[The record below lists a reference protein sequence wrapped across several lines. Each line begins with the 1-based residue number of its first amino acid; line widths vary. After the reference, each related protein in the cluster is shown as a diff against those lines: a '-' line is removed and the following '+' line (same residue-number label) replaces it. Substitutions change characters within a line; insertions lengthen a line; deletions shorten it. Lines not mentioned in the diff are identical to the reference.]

1 MRLVMLQTL
10 KQRSTT
16 NNAHPEFTM
25 QKTEEQL
32 KAEAAAK
39 EAAEA
44 ARLKKE
50 QDDKEKKEQE
60 QAKKTQEAVAAS
72 AAAHKLAS
80 DAATAG
86 ANTFGSLTEVSSVD
100 DVTAAGKSLDE
111 NVKVVK
117 DQIKKI
123 KAEQRKFKDH
133 AGIQDN
139 LSDAE
144 KALTYLEGLQKSTKD
159 RIKVARDAAKKAEA
173 EEKELKRKQAA
184 AEKEAEAE
192 RKKAEKEAKKEPEQN
207 GVRKPSVG
215 TLCRAAWDL
224 FDAVSVTLGQPA
236 PISFVLQ
243 VGVDRGLNEANLKAE
258 YARWK
263 KYSGIEGRVAI
274 PVPQAVV
281 DAANAVVIPA
291 L

>member
-1 MRLVMLQTL
+1 M
-10 KQRSTT
+10 
-16 NNAHPEFTM
+16 E
-25 QKTEEQL
+25 KTAEQIA
-32 KAEAAAK
+32 AETAAK

-50 QDDKEKKEQE
+50 QDDARKKEEE
-60 QAKKTQEAVAAS
+60 QAAKIKTALE
-72 AAAHKLAS
+72 
-80 DAATAG
+80 AATKAHGEATTAATTG
-86 ANTFGSLTEVSSVD
+86 ANAFGSLTDVSSVD
-100 DVTAAGKSLDE
+100 DVTAAGKVVDD

-117 DQIKKI
+117 NSIKLI
-123 KAEQRKFKDH
+123 KAELRKFKDH
-133 AGIQDN
+133 AGIQD
-139 LSDAE
+139 LLADAE

-159 RIKVARDAAKKAEA
+159 RVKAARDAAKKAEA
-173 EEKELKRKQAA
+173 DEKDRKRKEEQAA
-184 AEKEAEAE
+184 KEAEAE
-192 RKKAEKEAKKEPEQN
+192 RKKAEKEAKREPEQN

-215 TLCRAAWDL
+215 TLCRAAWDI
-224 FDAVSVTLGQPA
+224 FDAVSVSLGQPA

-263 KYSGIEGRVAI
+263 KYNGIEGRVSI

-291 L
+291 

>member
-1 MRLVMLQTL
+1 M
-10 KQRSTT
+10 
-16 NNAHPEFTM
+16 E
-25 QKTEEQL
+25 KTKDQIA
-32 KAEAAAK
+32 AETAAK

-44 ARLKKE
+44 ARVKKE
-50 QDDKEKKEQE
+50 QEDAQKKEQE
-60 QAKKTQEAVAAS
+60 QAAKLQASVEVAKLAHAS
-72 AAAHKLAS
+72 ATGAANTS
-80 DAATAG
+80 AAT
-86 ANTFGSLTEVSSVD
+86 FGGLTEVSSEA
-100 DVTAAGKSLDE
+100 DVASVASALDA

-117 DQIKKI
+117 EQIKKI

-133 AGIQDN
+133 AGIQD
-139 LSDAE
+139 LLADAE

-159 RIKVARDAAKKAEA
+159 RVKAARDAAKKAEA

-215 TLCRAAWDL
+215 TLCRAAWDI

-263 KYSGIEGRVAI
+263 KYSGIEGRVSI

-291 L
+291 